1 MNIVSLNPHLAA
13 RSNEQSVSRSQLEVA
28 AEQFEALFLQQL
40 LKQMRKAGDVLSN
53 GSPMRS
59 RDLDTLRDMH
69 DQALADGLSQ
79 SRQGGIADLLVKQLS
94 AGRDQALAD
103 GGRGP
108 APGPVGGG
116 GFAIPLQRAWGQV
129 SERVDRLFSQGS
141 AAFQSLVDR
150 VITQESG
157 GRVDAVSVKGAR
169 GIMQLMPDTAREMAG
184 RLGIAYDEARLTQDA
199 DYNKRLGSAY
209 LQQMLERYDGHQVL
223 ALAAYN
229 AGPGNVD
236 EWLKSYGDPREG
248 AISNGEW
255 IKRIP
260 FEETRTYTRR
270 ILTEPLAAQTVPS
283 VLSPA
288 EAFKSS
294 APAVALQE
302 QRQVSVA
309 GEGHR
314 GLSLAF
320 AQPIRT
326 ERQEQQP

>member
-1 MNIVSLNPHLAA
+1 MNIVSLNSQMAA
-13 RSNEQSVSRSQLEVA
+13 RNNEPAVGRSQLEVA

-59 RDLDTLRDMH
+59 RDLDTLRDLH
-69 DQALADGLSQ
+69 DQAMADSLSQ
-79 SRQGGIADLLVKQLS
+79 RRQGGIADLLVKQLS
-94 AGRDQALAD
+94 GGADQAVAL
-103 GGRGP
+103 GERGP

-116 GFAIPLQRAWGQV
+116 GFAIPLQRTWGQV
-129 SERVDRLFSQGS
+129 SERVDSLLSQGTQ
-141 AAFQSLVDR
+141 AFQNLVDR

-157 GRVDAVSVKGAR
+157 GRVDAVSIKGAR
-169 GIMQLMPDTAREMAG
+169 GIMQLMPDTAREMAE
-184 RLGIAYDEARLTQDA
+184 RLGLAYDEARLTSDA

-229 AGPGNVD
+229 AGPGKVD
-236 EWLKSYGDPREG
+236 EWLKSNGDPRQG
-248 AISNGEW
+248 DISSSDW

-270 ILTEPLAAQTVPS
+270 ILSAPVQPAT
-283 VLSPA
+283 LSAA
-288 EAFKSS
+288 EAFKSA
-294 APAVALQE
+294 APVVALHE
-302 QRQVSVA
+302 QRQGSVA